1 MSEDQL
7 LPPEG
12 FRQRGP
18 LPSGTRLLMVRHGES
33 HANALGIA
41 GGHRGD
47 GGLTDLGR
55 RQAQALADRL
65 AMSGELSGARAFYT
79 STMPRA
85 IETGEYLRAVLAP
98 LEPHRD
104 DDLCEISV
112 GEGDGL
118 TWSEFTARFGAPDWD
133 NDPWAITAPGG
144 ESLMTFYERC
154 RLAINDLVVRHP
166 DEQVV
171 LVVHG
176 GFIEQAMKICLDV
189 PANVRLKPRI
199 ENCSMTEIEF
209 NADRR
214 RLLRYNDRAPL
225 PAA

>member
-1 MSEDQL
+1 VSEDRL

-18 LPSGTRLLMVRHGES
+18 LPTGTRLLMVRHGES
-33 HANALGIA
+33 RANAEGLA

-55 RQAQALADRL
+55 RQARALADRL
-65 AMSGELSGARAFYT
+65 AMSRELDGASAFYT

-85 IETGEYLRAVLAP
+85 IETGDYLRDVLSP
-98 LEPHRD
+98 LEPVPD
-104 DDLCEISV
+104 ADLCEISV

-118 TWSEFTARFGAPDWD
+118 TWTEFVARFGSPNWD
-133 NDPWAITAPGG
+133 VDPHEITAPGG
-144 ESLMTFYERC
+144 ESLMGFYERC
-154 RLAINDLVVRHP
+154 RLAIERLVARHP
-166 DEQVV
+166 GELVV

-176 GFIEQAMKICLDV
+176 GFIEQAMKVCLSV
-189 PANVRLKPRI
+189 EGHVRLKPRI

-209 NADRR
+209 KGDRR

-225 PAA
+225 AAE

>member
-1 MSEDQL
+1 MSEDNL

-18 LPSGTRLLMVRHGES
+18 LPTGTRLLMVRHGES
-33 HANALGIA
+33 RANAEGLA
-41 GGHRGD
+41 GGHVGD

-55 RQAQALADRL
+55 RQAQALATRL
-65 AMSGELSGARAFYT
+65 TLSRELAAATAFYT

-85 IETGEYLRAVLAP
+85 IETGDFLRDVLAP
-98 LEPHRD
+98 LEPVLD
-104 DDLCEISV
+104 DELCEISV

-118 TWSEFTARFGAPDWD
+118 TWAEFITRFGSPDWSI
-133 NDPWAITAPGG
+133 DPYQITAPGG
-144 ESLMTFYERC
+144 ESLMGFYERC
-154 RLAINDLVVRHP
+154 RLAIVRLVARHP
-166 DEQVV
+166 GELVV

-176 GFIEQAMKICLDV
+176 GFIEQAMKVYLGV
-189 PANVRLKPRI
+189 EGHERLKPRI

-209 NADRR
+209 DGDRR

-225 PAA
+225 APE

>member
-1 MSEDQL
+1 VSEDNL
-7 LPPEG
+7 LPPVG

-33 HANALGIA
+33 QANARGLA
-41 GGHRGD
+41 GGHQGD
-47 GGLTDLGR
+47 GGLTELGR
-55 RQAQALADRL
+55 RQAEALAARL
-65 AMSGELSGARAFYT
+65 ETSRELDGATAFYT

-85 IETGEYLRAVLAP
+85 IETGNYLRRALTP
-98 LEPHRD
+98 NEPIKD

-118 TWSEFTARFGAPDWD
+118 TWAEFTERFGSPDWD
-133 NDPWAITAPGG
+133 VDPFQITAPGG
-144 ESLMTFYERC
+144 ESLMSFYERC
-154 RLAINDLVVRHP
+154 RLAIERLVASHP
-166 DEQVV
+166 GELVV

-176 GFIEQAMKICLDV
+176 GFIEQAMKVYLGV
-189 PANVRLKPRI
+189 AGHVRLKPRI

-209 NADRR
+209 DGDRR

-225 PAA
+225 PAE